1 MLDKYLNVM
10 CGYRKFRQRGSNSDK
25 FFLVDEG
32 RKDPT
37 TNKIWPSSV
46 HIFAGGPMMSQH

>member
-1 MLDKYLNVM
+1 MIELCKMCHVFMLDKYLNVM

-37 TNKIWPSSV
+37 TNKI
-46 HIFAGGPMMSQH
+46 